1 MKRKL
6 QEAEDV
12 VNEIK
17 RRCRFLAVGCVY
29 NKMRCKQLEDA
40 MGTVEM
46 NFENRKLT
54 IEFVGQ
60 RGSRV
65 YRDITPRKRENE
77 LRRLC
82 DRVATDVGEPIQPSY
97 SHRVNHMS
105 NRPSAMIAPRT
116 ILSFH
121 NEACK
126 KAVQEYI
133 ETRELMFH
141 WRDEN
146 DRWANVY
153 IRCRE
158 FKGCASH
165 LKEAPIKI
173 LKECI
178 IHKILEDHP
187 DSDRRRSFA
196 LRRRRA
202 EQEFAALYQVRGES
216 AISTSGNPSRIIVRV
231 EHDEVSDL
239 GIIEC
244 YIDETLRRCVEEN
257 FQSMASQMFSLE
269 HDCRYSNQ
277 TLSTIRGSSAAPITI
292 GRDRTAQVST
302 SRLHEDSI
310 VFNVYDQLVV
320 PSEHYLT
327 SRYEQHIW
335 AYYQSRSAGAFF
347 QLFYMDDYR
356 QKYLLPGEE
365 SEASSSTGSRSA
377 SSE

>member
-97 SHRVNHMS
+97 SHRANHMS
-105 NRPSAMIAPRT
+105 NRPRAMIAPRT

-126 KAVQEYI
+126 KAVMRYTDVWNDLTKKMGYWVDMESPYITYKSKYI
-133 ETRELMFH
+133 ESVWWL
-141 WRDEN
+141 
-146 DRWANVY
+146 
-153 IRCRE
+153 
-158 FKGCASH
+158 
-165 LKEAPIKI
+165 LKN
-173 LKECI
+173 
-178 IHKILEDHP
+178 
-187 DSDRRRSFA
+187 
-196 LRRRRA
+196 
-202 EQEFAALYQVRGES
+202 LYE
-216 AISTSGNPSRIIVRV
+216 
-231 EHDEVSDL
+231 
-239 GIIEC
+239 
-244 YIDETLRRCVEEN
+244 
-257 FQSMASQMFSLE
+257 FSL
-269 HDCRYSNQ
+269 C
-277 TLSTIRGSSAAPITI
+277 TVP
-292 GRDRTAQVST
+292 
-302 SRLHEDSI
+302 
-310 VFNVYDQLVV
+310 NVG
-320 PSEHYLT
+320 HK
-327 SRYEQHIW
+327 W
-335 AYYQSRSAGAFF
+335 
-347 QLFYMDDYR
+347 
-356 QKYLLPGEE
+356 
-365 SEASSSTGSRSA
+365 
-377 SSE
+377 

>member
-6 QEAEDV
+6 EEAADV
-12 VNEIK
+12 VKEVK
-17 RRCRFLAVGCVY
+17 RRCRFLAVGSVY
-29 NKMRCKQLEDA
+29 NKIRCKQLEDA
-40 MGTVEM
+40 MATMEM
-46 NFENRKLT
+46 DFENRKLS

-60 RGSRV
+60 RGSHL
-65 YRDITPRKRENE
+65 YRDITPRKRENA
-77 LRRLC
+77 LRRVC
-82 DRVATDVGEPIQPSY
+82 DRVAADVGEPIQPSY

-105 NRPSAMIAPRT
+105 NHQRARIAPRT

-133 ETRELMFH
+133 ETRNLMFD
-141 WRDEN
+141 WRGEN
-146 DRWANVY
+146 NRWAKVY

-165 LKEAPIKI
+165 LKGAPINI

-178 IHKILEDHP
+178 IHKILEDLPH
-187 DSDRRRSFA
+187 SDRRRSFEY
-196 LRRRRA
+196 RRQRA
-202 EQEFAALYQVRGES
+202 EQEFAALYEVRGEY
-216 AISTSGNPSRIIVRV
+216 AISTNGNPSGDIVKV
-231 EHDEVSDL
+231 EHDEVSNL
-239 GIIEC
+239 GTIEC
-244 YIDETLRRCVEEN
+244 YIDGTLRRCVEEN
-257 FQSMASQMFSLE
+257 FQSMASQMFSVD

-277 TLSTIRGSSAAPITI
+277 TLSTIGSSSAAPITI
-292 GRDRTAQVST
+292 GRDEAAQIET

-335 AYYQSRSAGAFF
+335 AYYQSRNAGAFF
-347 QLFYMDDYR
+347 QLFDLDEHKK
-356 QKYLLPGEE
+356 KYLQPGEA
-365 SEASSSTGSRSA
+365 SETGSSRGSRST